1 MSRETVH
8 CMQARRAA
16 LRSGAQRCAA
26 AAAPK
31 PCAWSVMIRPGR
43 RQGLALTA
51 CAFGRRLRAE
61 RAGEAAAGGQAAA
74 GPSAVVADIA
84 AAGGGHAGHASAAA
98 ASVGLRCSVAAAA
111 AAAAERLRGLHAAA
125 AAAAPAA
132 AAATTS
138 SATYADRI
146 RSGAK
151 HAIDRRTTT
160 ESIRTA
166 TAAASPAE
174 SVRSTWAAHCSADTT
189 DDGACAFIPS
199 IKGATAATSSCA
211 ADLSSEN
218 NSSWLVRTTAP

>member
-1 MSRETVH
+1 VSRETVH

-132 AAATTS
+132 AAAAAEPGQPGDHRKAASIHEQREPRHVIWQPVPWCAPRAALAQPS
-138 SATYADRI
+138 SAQ
-146 RSGAK
+146 
-151 HAIDRRTTT
+151 
-160 ESIRTA
+160 
-166 TAAASPAE
+166 
-174 SVRSTWAAHCSADTT
+174 SVRMAAGDVPW
-189 DDGACAFIPS
+189 I
-199 IKGATAATSSCA
+199 AA
-211 ADLSSEN
+211 
-218 NSSWLVRTTAP
+218 WMVGRPAPPAPGG